1 MSQSEAQQHAT
12 QLRDAKFEPEEEPI
26 KGIKIELDPLYSES
40 LGFNSS
46 ASDSEFKTKSGTK
59 ESVDIGLDPM
69 SSAILQRVRIRAK
82 FRIEWLRK
90 LWAEECN
97 GPATR
102 YINHDE
108 VDAILAHRD
117 NPHAEAFWIQQ
128 NPEFAALKGEL
139 RQLEQIIYADDSRIT
154 ELCQIFSISQED
166 ADLIQACYA
175 LQLDPSLSRL
185 FAYLHDNPA
194 RAYVSTE
201 LVQRLFAYGYS
212 SLRHTES
219 PLRVWGLIQEQMV
232 APNEPLLL
240 SLDPMVG
247 DWLQGLSMLDPHL
260 VEKATLCEVF
270 PALENWPVE
279 DTLTIVK
286 RHINCDTHGRIRV
299 IISGPE
305 GSGRSSFAAVLAARL
320 GMTLLAVNTDGLNA
334 QGWEQVYRYAHRQ
347 AFLDRTALCWKGQ
360 SVIEFN
366 WPWQITPFP
375 VQFVVLTSSQSL
387 AAQKGIIDHHID
399 IPPLSRVERQN
410 LWKKYLPETLIWP
423 KTSFDQ
429 LVNQHQITV
438 GEIAAVAEKK
448 ATSFTDVQACLKA
461 QSQHRLGDLAQHVEC
476 PFTWDDLVLP
486 AYVNDM
492 LQDMHFEVTERN
504 VFWEDSKI
512 RRLFPQGRGL
522 MSLFTGPP
530 GTGKTMSA
538 QVIAAELGMDL
549 FRIDLASVVSK
560 YVGETSKN
568 LEKIF
573 SRAQH
578 MDVVLLFD
586 EADALLGKRTE
597 IKDAHDRFA
606 NTDTNFL
613 LQALED
619 YRGIAILSTNKKGN
633 IDDAFLR
640 RIRYVV
646 DFPQPDG
653 EQRVVLWQR
662 LLGEIA
668 GEDVLAALK
677 ADINRLASNIEMSGA
692 QIKFSILGAMFS
704 ARRDRQTVNMQHLL
718 RGVNRELM
726 KQGRVISEHDKQRLS
741 GV

>member
-1 MSQSEAQQHAT
+1 MSPSEAYQQV
-12 QLRDAKFEPEEEPI
+12 QQPDAEFVAADVPNVD
-26 KGIKIELDPLYSES
+26 LDP
-40 LGFNSS
+40 
-46 ASDSEFKTKSGTK
+46 
-59 ESVDIGLDPM
+59 V
-69 SSAILQRVRIRAK
+69 SSAILQRVRIKAK

-90 LWAEECN
+90 LWEEEGN
-97 GPATR
+97 SAAIR
-102 YINHDE
+102 HISHDE
-108 VDAILAHRD
+108 VDAILANHD
-117 NPHAEAFWIQQ
+117 NPRAEALWIQQ
-128 NPEFAALKGEL
+128 NPEFSPLQDEL
-139 RQLEQIIYADDSRIT
+139 SELDNIIYGKHSRFSA
-154 ELCQIFSISQED
+154 LCQIFTISQED
-166 ADLIQACYA
+166 ADLLQACYA
-175 LQLDPSLSRL
+175 LQLDPAISRL
-185 FAYLHDNPA
+185 YAYLHDNPA
-194 RAYVSTE
+194 RAYVSAE
-201 LVQRLFAYGYS
+201 LVRRLFGYGYS
-212 SLRHTES
+212 SLYHTES
-219 PLRVWGLIQEQMV
+219 PLRVWNLIQEQVV

-240 SLDPMVG
+240 SLDPMVS
-247 DWLQGLSMLDPHL
+247 DWLQGVSMLDPRL
-260 VEKATLCEVF
+260 VEKAALCEVF
-270 PALENWPVE
+270 TALENWPVE
-279 DTLTIVK
+279 DALTVIK
-286 RHINCDTHGRIRV
+286 RYINSDTHGRIRV

-305 GSGRSSFAAVLAARL
+305 GCGRSSFAAVLAARL
-320 GMTLLAVNTDGLNA
+320 GMTLLAVHTDGLSS
-334 QGWEQVYRYAHRQ
+334 QGWEQIYRFAHRQ
-347 AFLDRTALCWKGQ
+347 AFLDRTALCWTGQ
-360 SVIEFN
+360 PLLEFN
-366 WPWQITPFP
+366 WPGQITPFP
-375 VQFVVLTSSQSL
+375 VQFVVLTSRQTL
-387 AAQKGIIDHHID
+387 AAQKGIIDHCIEM
-399 IPPLSRVERQN
+399 PPLSHVERQT
-410 LWKKYLPETLIWP
+410 LWQKYLPETLAWP
-423 KTSFDQ
+423 KTSFEQ

-448 ATSFTDVQACLKA
+448 ATAFTDVQACLRE
-461 QSQHRLGDLAQHVEC
+461 QSLHRLGDLAQHIEC

-486 AYVNDM
+486 AYVDDM
-492 LQDMHFEVTERN
+492 LQDMHFEATERN
-504 VFWEDSKI
+504 VFWEDQKI

-522 MSLFTGPP
+522 MGLFTGPP

-568 LEKIF
+568 LEKVL

-619 YRGIAILSTNKKGN
+619 YRGIAILSTNKKSN
-633 IDDAFLR
+633 IDEAFLR

-653 EQRVVLWQR
+653 EKRAVLWQR

-668 GEDVLAALK
+668 GDGVLAALK

-704 ARRDRQTVNMQHLL
+704 ARRDRQTVSMQHLL

-726 KQGRVISEHDKQRLS
+726 KQGRVLSEHDKQRLS
-741 GV
+741 GA